1 MARRSLEDVAC
12 YTNKPADQQLPKHA
26 SRMALIRISL
36 LCALASALVPRRF
49 VAQRHVMR
57 MAAESC
63 EFTLKGDTVATA
75 FFANQCRREM
85 TQFRGLAGS
94 IKPGAEPKTVCIVAE
109 GERKKLESF
118 VGWCQRGPPDLA
130 LEGGKPQIVGDVA
143 YGAARNMQ
151 GFACDDSLCDVD
163 MVEAA
168 AAEGPARALLERDDD
183 EITEEDLIAGLID
196 ELS

>member
-1 MARRSLEDVAC
+1 
-12 YTNKPADQQLPKHA
+12 
-26 SRMALIRISL
+26 MALMRCSL
-36 LCALASALVPRRF
+36 LCTLAAALIPQHRVMQ
-49 VAQRHVMR
+49 QRHRVMR
-57 MAAESC
+57 MAAESA

-143 YGAARNMQ
+143 YGAPRNLS

-163 MVEAA
+163 MDEAA
-168 AAEGPARALLERDDD
+168 AAEGPARALLERDDE

>member
-1 MARRSLEDVAC
+1 
-12 YTNKPADQQLPKHA
+12 
-26 SRMALIRISL
+26 MALIRISL
-36 LCALASALVPRRF
+36 LCTLAAALVPRHRLP
-49 VAQRHVMR
+49 QRHAMR
-57 MAAESC
+57 MAVESA
-63 EFTLKGDTVATA
+63 EFTLKGETVATA

-94 IKPGAEPKTVCIVAE
+94 IVPGKEAKTVVVVAE
-109 GERKKLESF
+109 GERKKLDSF

>member
-1 MARRSLEDVAC
+1 
-12 YTNKPADQQLPKHA
+12 
-26 SRMALIRISL
+26 MALLRISL
-36 LCALASALVPRRF
+36 LCTLAAALMPRRAVVPRR
-49 VAQRHVMR
+49 VVR
-57 MAAESC
+57 MAVESA
-63 EFTLKGDTVATA
+63 EFTLKGETVATA

-94 IKPGAEPKTVCIVAE
+94 IVPGKEAKTVVVVAE

-163 MVEAA
+163 MDEAA

>member
-1 MARRSLEDVAC
+1 
-12 YTNKPADQQLPKHA
+12 
-26 SRMALIRISL
+26 MALIRISL

-49 VAQRHVMR
+49 VAQRHAVR
-57 MAAESC
+57 MAVESA
-63 EFTLKGDTVATA
+63 EFTLKGETVATA

-94 IKPGAEPKTVCIVAE
+94 IVPGKEAKTVVVVAE

-143 YGAARNMQ
+143 YGAARNLS

-163 MVEAA
+163 MDEAA
-168 AAEGPARALLERDDD
+168 AAEGPARALLERDDE

>member
-1 MARRSLEDVAC
+1 
-12 YTNKPADQQLPKHA
+12 
-26 SRMALIRISL
+26 MALIRISL

-49 VAQRHVMR
+49 VAQRYVMR
-57 MAAESC
+57 MAAESA
-63 EFTLKGDTVATA
+63 EFTLKGETVATA

-94 IKPGAEPKTVCIVAE
+94 IAPGSEPKTVSIVAE

-118 VGWCQRGPPDLA
+118 VGWCRRGPPDLA

>member
-1 MARRSLEDVAC
+1 MRC
-12 YTNKPADQQLPKHA
+12 
-26 SRMALIRISL
+26 SL
-36 LCALASALVPRRF
+36 LCTLAAALIPQHRVMQ
-49 VAQRHVMR
+49 QRHRVMR
-57 MAAESC
+57 MAVESA
-63 EFTLKGDTVATA
+63 EFTLKGETVATA

-94 IKPGAEPKTVCIVAE
+94 IKPGAEPKTVSIIAE

-143 YGAARNMQ
+143 YGAARNLS

-163 MVEAA
+163 MDEAA
-168 AAEGPARALLERDDD
+168 AAEGPARALLERDDE